1 MVKWLCRVVK
11 WLNRVVKWLSSVIP
25 SAHPLPVPK
34 HASRCLHHHLNKHA
48 TPPSL
53 KVELPFDIQVLV

>member
-25 SAHPLPVPK
+25 SARPLPMPK
-34 HASRCLHHHLNKHA
+34 HTLRCLHHHLNKYA

-53 KVELPFDIQVLV
+53 KRELPFDIQVLV